1 MFLEMLNLDM
11 DGVKTGAGLEDG
23 TLYYISQKANPILG
37 GMQKKWPVTNPADL
51 KKSFFLPARSAL
63 LIFDL

>member
-1 MFLEMLNLDM
+1 MFLEMLKLDM

-23 TLYYISQKANPILG
+23 TLLYYVSQKANPILG

-51 KKSFFLPARSAL
+51 KIIFLTSQKCPAD
-63 LIFDL
+63 I